1 MERGTVRV
9 TCLAQEHNTM
19 SPARAQT
26 RTARS
31 VVERTNHEANPRLRQ
46 QWYVIDTFYIP
57 HWRVCNHKSFTRILI
72 KHLARVRLFSCA
84 NLKMMNESSKSDAK
98 LLSQIFILNCLSKV
112 SLIRIVIGME
122 QIKSSQF
129 LQVRLMKKLQ
139 KSISL
144 PVAIRL
150 TFSKTTVLAK
160 IEILEQNHEI
170 SFTNVN
176 LSWN

>member
-1 MERGTVRV
+1 
-9 TCLAQEHNTM
+9 
-19 SPARAQT
+19 
-26 RTARS
+26 
-31 VVERTNHEANPRLRQ
+31 
-46 QWYVIDTFYIP
+46 
-57 HWRVCNHKSFTRILI
+57 
-72 KHLARVRLFSCA
+72 
-84 NLKMMNESSKSDAK
+84 MMNESSKSDAK

-150 TFSKTTVLAK
+150 TFPKTTVLAK

-176 LSWN
+176 LS